1 MEKLLFLILF
11 IALTSHGES
20 WPQFRG
26 PTGQGHIEAAD
37 LPLNWS
43 DNKSVTWEQKI
54 AGKAWSSPICV
65 NDQIF
70 LTNAVLHQGNLTLEL
85 ISVDFITGEINWKK
99 K

>member
-1 MEKLLFLILF
+1 MEKLIFLILF

-43 DNKSVTWEQKI
+43 GNEGSYLGAKYSRESLVISDLRKRSVILSDEC
-54 AGKAWSSPICV
+54 SS
-65 NDQIF
+65 
-70 LTNAVLHQGNLTLEL
+70 
-85 ISVDFITGEINWKK
+85 
-99 K
+99 